1 MDVVE
6 ATIRLE
12 HTLAK
17 GPDGR
22 YCFACKKAFVLLKLV
37 GCSQRLRFGARDQV
51 AFRADP
57 VCLTVERR
65 DNGAVKKRFPW
76 AQIECLA
83 AGEPEVDNGPLF
95 QG

>member
-1 MDVVE
+1 MTAAE
-6 ATIRLE
+6 AASQLE

-22 YCFACKKAFVLLKLV
+22 YSFACKKAFVLLKLA
-37 GCSQRLRFGARDQV
+37 GCAQRLKFAARDRV
-51 AFRADP
+51 VFRTDP
-57 VCLTVERR
+57 TGLVIECNDGR
-65 DNGAVKKRFPW
+65 VKKQFTW
-76 AQIECLA
+76 EQIECLA

>member
-1 MDVVE
+1 MDARE
-6 ATIRLE
+6 AAIRLE

-22 YCFACKKAFVLLKLV
+22 YCFACKKAFVMLKLV
-37 GCSQRLRFGARDQV
+37 GRAHRVRFGARDQV

-65 DNGAVKKRFPW
+65 DNGAVKQRFTW
-76 AQIECLA
+76 EQIECLA
-83 AGEPEVDNGPLF
+83 VGEPEVDNGPLF